1 MDEVER
7 LKQFFMEIHMNEGKV
22 CPEFETCKHPAC
34 SSNHRVWEMADAAL
48 QGMTLEQY
56 RGHAAQ
62 VAVELAKLE
71 FGEPLA
77 ITIQCFKCGACTVI
91 KAPGP
96 DEWPQCRCN
105 SKDVVVVKDDRY
117 PDGRINNCALAGG
130 HPESTCQMC
139 VGGPCPEAVKYR
151 SHAG

>member
-22 CPEFETCKHPAC
+22 CPGFETCKHPAC

-62 VAVELAKLE
+62 VVVELAKLGN
-71 FGEPLA
+71 GELLA
-77 ITIQCFKCGACTVI
+77 IFIQCFKCGAYIVV
-91 KAPGP
+91 KAS
-96 DEWPQCRCN
+96 EHPQCKCG
-105 SKDVVVVKDDRY
+105 SKDVVLITEDRT
-117 PDGRINNCALAGG
+117 PEGHINNCALAGG
-130 HPESTCQMC
+130 YEESMCQMC
-139 VGGPCPEAVKYR
+139 GQGPCPEAVKFR